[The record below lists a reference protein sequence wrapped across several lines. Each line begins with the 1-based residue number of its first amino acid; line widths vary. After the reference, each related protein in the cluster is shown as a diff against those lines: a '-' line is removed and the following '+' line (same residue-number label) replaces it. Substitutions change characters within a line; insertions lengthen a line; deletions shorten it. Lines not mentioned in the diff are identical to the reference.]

1 MRKYYFLVVSLIMLV
16 LSIIGFSDNLF
27 TDTGQKSN
35 SDPKFVIHGL
45 FCFAWFIVLVIQ
57 TNFIRKSNVQA
68 HRSLGMTGM
77 FAALGVFVT
86 TVYIFAV
93 VYKGW
98 DAMPPHV
105 KVNRYFMASFALL
118 VGLGYMKRSIPAYH
132 KRLIIVASFYMLG
145 PILDRAMDHIVPEM
159 KILEAIGWDAFII
172 GFWGLFF
179 VSLFAYDWVVL
190 RKFHLVTFL
199 GFIWYGVVWV
209 LSYTV

>member
-1 MRKYYFLVVSLIMLV
+1 MRKNYFLVVSLIMLM

-45 FCFAWFIVLVIQ
+45 FCFAWFIILLIQ
-57 TNFIRKSNVQA
+57 TNFIRKANLQA
-68 HRSLGMTGM
+68 HRKLGMMGM
-77 FAALGVFVT
+77 FAAIGVFVT

-118 VGLGYMKRSIPAYH
+118 VGLGYVKRSVPVYH
-132 KRLIIVASFYMLG
+132 KRLMFVASFYMLG
-145 PILDRAMDHIVPEM
+145 PILDRALGRMVPDPV
-159 KILEAIGWDAFII
+159 ISDTIGWDVFII

-179 VSLFAYDWVVL
+179 VSMFVYDWVTS
-190 RKFHLVTFL
+190 RRIHPVTYG
-199 GFIWYGVVWV
+199 GFIWYIVVWI
-209 LSYTV
+209 LAMNI